1 MAQISCDK
9 MQTKVA
15 ARKNVNTL
23 DGSVGQALWMP
34 PIIVT
39 AKNAIRITIRPPAA
53 GSILLAICFPKN
65 FRRTCA
71 PNVQRHTIIINL
83 ADIDMGSMLILLSV
97 SSANNIGRVSVNTSV
112 ASNKIKR
119 AAVPFKPI
127 NKAKPGIETSGG
139 QLPHATRIA
148 LSSAGIFISI
158 VARKISNGIIINMKN
173 VPQNNSRIF
182 EKAINISSGS
192 SRNIDTVN
200 IRMTVVSAKGFVRM
214 VRLGNNNPIMT
225 PDGINHVP

>member
-1 MAQISCDK
+1 MAQTSCDK
-9 MQTKVA
+9 MQTRVA

-23 DGSVGQALWMP
+23 DGLVGQTWWMP

-39 AKNAIRITIRPPAA
+39 AKNAIKITIRPPAA
-53 GSILLAICFPKN
+53 GSTLLATGFPKN

-71 PNVQRHTIIINL
+71 PNVQRQTIIINL
-83 ADIDMGSMLILLSV
+83 VDIDIGSILILLSI
-97 SSANNIGRVSVNTSV
+97 SSANNIGRVSVNARV

-127 NKAKPGIETSGG
+127 NKARPGIETSGG

-148 LSSAGIFISI
+148 LSSIGIFISF

-173 VPQNNSRIF
+173 VPHNNSRIF
-182 EKAINISSGS
+182 VKAINISAGS
-192 SRNIDTVN
+192 SRNIETVN
-200 IRMTVVSAKGFVRM
+200 IRMTVASAKGFVRM
-214 VRLGNNNPIMT
+214 VRSGNNNPIIT
-225 PDGINHVP
+225 PNGINHVP

>member
-1 MAQISCDK
+1 MCK
-9 MQTKVA
+9 
-15 ARKNVNTL
+15 
-23 DGSVGQALWMP
+23 
-34 PIIVT
+34 
-39 AKNAIRITIRPPAA
+39 
-53 GSILLAICFPKN
+53 
-65 FRRTCA
+65 
-71 PNVQRHTIIINL
+71 HTIIINL

-119 AAVPFKPI
+119 AAVHLSRSIKQDPASKLAAGSFP
-127 NKAKPGIETSGG
+127 
-139 QLPHATRIA
+139 ATRIA
-148 LSSAGIFISI
+148 LSSAKIFISI

-173 VPQNNSRIF
+173 VPQNSRIF